1 MRKSFVAL
9 FCIITLLINS
19 VKAEEHATKY
29 SLHEDYATS
38 LSVITYLFDDSE
50 EPEMTHSEHDQHPVC
65 NCGDCYYADVVPSHL
80 FIELPNLILFPI
92 VQKKGFENSFL
103 AFSVKNY
110 ISPSLFR
117 PPISA

>member
-50 EPEMTHSEHDQHPVC
+50 ETEMTHSEHDQNLEC
-65 NCGDCYYADVVPSHL
+65 SCGDCYYADLVASHL
-80 FIELPNLILFPI
+80 FIGLSNLILFP
-92 VQKKGFENSFL
+92 VEQRKEVENSFL
-103 AFSVKNY
+103 AFSVKKH
-110 ISPSLFR
+110 ISSSLFH
-117 PPISA
+117 PP